1 MLVEPRQRLGA
12 SVLVRVHTLP
22 LLKHKGRLGQLVQRV
37 LRLLLLGRLSSSG
50 SGSRSSS
57 FLLRLLLLLRRHE
70 LGVLLRKLRV
80 YRDDTVQRLLV
91 HDRVVVA
98 QHVGVLATSLRTKVT
113 DKEVVEL
120 YSHGDVSSREAVTHQ
135 KRVLHEV
142 VVEVRQALLKT
153 SPAELFN
160 RLAVLQNIVED
171 AEKLDGIAKE
181 HFIRKVDPLVNVGL
195 RLGIGAEQVVV
206 VRDLGD
212 CRVSFVH
219 ASWRR

>member
-1 MLVEPRQRLGA
+1 M
-12 SVLVRVHTLP
+12 
-22 LLKHKGRLGQLVQRV
+22 
-37 LRLLLLGRLSSSG
+37 
-50 SGSRSSS
+50 
-57 FLLRLLLLLRRHE
+57 
-70 LGVLLRKLRV
+70 
-80 YRDDTVQRLLV
+80 
-91 HDRVVVA
+91 
-98 QHVGVLATSLRTKVT
+98 
-113 DKEVVEL
+113 
-120 YSHGDVSSREAVTHQ
+120 THQ

-171 AEKLDGIAKE
+171 AEKLDGVAKE
-181 HFIRKVDPLVNVGL
+181 HVIRKVDPLVNVGL